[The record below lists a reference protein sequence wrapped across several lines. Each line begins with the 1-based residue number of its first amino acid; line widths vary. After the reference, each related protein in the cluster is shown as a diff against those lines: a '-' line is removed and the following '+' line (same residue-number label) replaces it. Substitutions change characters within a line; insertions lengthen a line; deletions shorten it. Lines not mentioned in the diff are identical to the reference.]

1 MNSREDCNL
10 MAAANRI
17 REDDVEAD
25 RIGAMFADVLNL
37 KRDRE
42 HRDRWRTDWGTK
54 TNTGLAR
61 TILAVLETEGE
72 KYLRP
77 KKRKQ

>member
-10 MAAANRI
+10 IAAANRI

-25 RIGAMFADVLNL
+25 HIGAMLAEVLHC

-42 HRDRWRTDWGTK
+42 HKDRWRTYWGTK
-54 TNTGLAR
+54 TNIGLAR
-61 TILAVLETEGE
+61 TIVAVLETEGE
-72 KYLRP
+72 RFLKP
-77 KKRKQ
+77 KKGK

>member
-10 MAAANRI
+10 IAAANRI

-25 RIGAMFADVLNL
+25 HIGAMFAVALNL

-42 HRDRWRTDWGTK
+42 HRDRWQTDWGTK
-54 TNTGLAR
+54 TNIGLAR
-61 TILAVLETEGE
+61 TIVAALETEGE
-72 KYLRP
+72 RFLKP
-77 KKRKQ
+77 KKGK

>member
-10 MAAANRI
+10 MAAVNRI

-25 RIGAMFADVLNL
+25 RIGAMFATALNL

-42 HRDRWRTDWGTK
+42 HRDRWQTDWGTK
-54 TNTGLAR
+54 TNIGLAR
-61 TILAVLETEGE
+61 TIAAMLETEGE
-72 KYLRP
+72 RFLNP
-77 KKRKQ
+77 KKGK